1 MVPQPSLDAGCPVRR
16 RQPHLQTH
24 RPLGRETRQW
34 GDALWGR
41 GQRGPEGSPKA
52 MQGALEGAILL
63 EVLPGRVQQGAQDEE
78 AGKGITAQGTMQ
90 AEELSLLRAKVA
102 RTGAIY

>member
-1 MVPQPSLDAGCPVRR
+1 
-16 RQPHLQTH
+16 
-24 RPLGRETRQW
+24 
-34 GDALWGR
+34 
-41 GQRGPEGSPKA
+41 

-63 EVLPGRVQQGAQDEE
+63 EARPGRVQQGAQDEE

-90 AEELSLLRAKVA
+90 AEELSLLRAKVG